1 MKKESSVPLHV
12 LFLEDNPSDVILM
25 LRQLQRDGFAPEW
38 KVVCTR
44 HDYEE
49 QLQTD
54 YDVILANYTLPD
66 FDALRALE
74 LLQERDLD
82 IPFIVVTGS
91 IGEET
96 AARCIKQ
103 GASDYLLKDRW
114 ERLGAAV
121 NRALHEKKLR
131 DEKNAILAALRESE
145 EKYRHLFEMESDAI
159 LLIENSTGQILEAN
173 TAASELYGYN
183 REELLRKKKT
193 DLSAEPDETRK
204 TIETQTAR
212 IPIRYHKKSDG
223 TVFPVEISARFLT
236 WWGRDMHIAA
246 VRDISKRI
254 KAEEAL
260 YRERDLSERIVVT
273 SPVGI
278 TVVNR
283 DGQIVFAN
291 EQAEKVLGLSQD
303 EIIQRSYNTPSWHIT
318 DYNGLPFPDEEL
330 PFARVI
336 ATGKPVYDVRHAIEW
351 PDGKRALLSINAA
364 PLIDE
369 TGRPSG
375 MVSAIEDIT
384 QRVEA
389 EKALQRALRAYR
401 VISEC
406 NQALVRIADEQEL
419 LDEVC
424 RVIVEVGGFSMAWV
438 GFAEMDEAKTVRP
451 VAWAGAE
458 AGYLSAIQIS
468 WDENSEFGNGPTG
481 AAIRTGTPCTAH
493 NIMTLASYAPWR
505 NEAGRRGYVSSI
517 ALPLLTEGQAFGTL
531 NIYASEQDAFD
542 TEEIGMLVEL
552 AGDLAYGIGAL
563 QAQAERSKAESA
575 LQESEERYR
584 KLFDNSLSGIALHQ
598 IVTDEQGTPVDYV
611 FLEVNPAFEKLT
623 GLAPA
628 HIIGK
633 RAIEVLPGIEKE
645 PFISI
650 YGQVALTGEPI
661 RFEQFSASLG
671 RTYEIAAFSPRIG
684 QFATT
689 FTDITER
696 KKVEAAIAKR
706 VEEIRLLH
714 EAGRQLTSTLDP
726 QAVYRTIC
734 DVVSSVMDCDSLF
747 ISIYDAESEMIHCA
761 FAWHEGRLLD
771 AGQLPPIPLEPEG
784 HGIQSTVIRTGRPD
798 VIGDFQERVKSTQT
812 HYLVSS
818 DGLAEEAT
826 ELPEDDNVTRSA
838 LVAPLK
844 LEKQVVG
851 VIQVLSYHPDAYN
864 EDDLRFLEALAAQAA
879 VARKNALLYQ
889 QAQVEI
895 AERERAEA
903 AEREHR
909 TLAEALRDTIAILA
923 SVGDTAVL
931 MARILEN
938 VGRVVPHDA
947 ANLMLVEGHSVRI
960 DYLRNYPPYLEAQ
973 LKNYSR
979 PLGHLPILEKMVE
992 TGEPVLVPDVVQEP
1006 SYIPITGGWA
1016 LSYIGAPIRVYG
1028 MVIGFLNLHSTTPGF
1043 FTPIHAERLQAFA
1056 DQVALALENAQLY
1069 ETLRHHADD
1078 LKMRIDQRTAE
1089 LRQAKEHVEAILN
1102 NSSDAI
1108 LVLHA
1113 DGCIQ
1118 QVNPAFRNLFGHDS
1132 DMIFGE
1138 NLVSYAEPSYAPQLA
1153 QALQSVIEHR
1163 RAERIEFVARRR
1175 DKPRSFNVE
1184 MTLSLI
1190 TMGDRASDVVCILR
1204 DITQRKRAEEEL
1216 RRALEKEKE
1225 LGELKSRFVSVASHE
1240 FRTPLTTILSSAS
1253 WLEVAGNRIT
1263 PAKQLSHLQ
1272 KIQTAAKS
1280 MTELIDDVLTFSK
1293 THTGLIFAPSP
1304 TDLGALFRDIIEDF
1318 KPLVGSKHTLLF
1330 KKTGRYS
1337 KAILD
1342 EKLLR
1347 LIATNLLSNAIKYS
1361 PDGGAIRIELA
1372 CKKREIVLKV
1382 MDNGLGIP
1390 EKDRPHIFGAFHRA
1404 ANVSTIPGTGL
1415 GLSIAREAVLIW
1427 GGTITFDT
1435 QVDAGTT
1442 FTVILP
1448 VQPLKEHS

>member
-25 LRQLQRDGFAPEW
+25 LRQLQRDGFAAEW
-38 KVVCTR
+38 QVVQTQQE
-44 HDYEE
+44 YEE
-49 QLQTD
+49 QLGTD
-54 YDVILANYTLPD
+54 FDVILADYTLPD
-66 FDALRALE
+66 FDALRALK
-74 LLQERDLD
+74 LLQERHLD

-103 GASDYLLKDRW
+103 GASDYLLKDRQ
-114 ERLGAAV
+114 ERLGDAIR
-121 NRALHEKKLR
+121 RALHEKELR
-131 DEKNAILAALRESE
+131 DEKGTILAALRESE

-173 TAASELYGYN
+173 TAASELYGYS
-183 REELLRKKKT
+183 REELLKKRNT

-204 TIETQTAR
+204 AIEAQTTR
-212 IPIRYHKKSDG
+212 VPVRYHKKKDG
-223 TVFPVEISARFLT
+223 TVFPVEITARFLT

-246 VRDISKRI
+246 IRDITKRI

-278 TVVNR
+278 TVANR
-283 DGQIVFAN
+283 DGRIVFAN

-303 EIIQRSYNTPSWHIT
+303 EIIQRSYNTPSWRIT
-318 DYNGLPFPDEEL
+318 DYNGLTFPEEEL
-330 PFARVI
+330 PFVRVM

-364 PLIDE
+364 PLLDE
-369 TGRPSG
+369 AGRPTG
-375 MVSAIEDIT
+375 MVSAIEDVT

-389 EKALQRALRAYR
+389 EKALRRALRAYR

-406 NQALVRIADEQEL
+406 NQALVRIIDEQEL

-424 RVIVEVGGFSMAWV
+424 RVLVEVGGFRMAWV

-451 VAWAGAE
+451 VAWAGVE
-458 AGYLSAIQIS
+458 AGYLSTIKIS
-468 WDENSEFGNGPTG
+468 WDEHSKFGHGPTG
-481 AAIRTGTPCTAH
+481 TAIRAGTPCAAH
-493 NIMTLASYAPWR
+493 NIMTLASYTPWR
-505 NEAGRRGYVSSI
+505 DEASKRGYVSSI
-517 ALPLLTEGQAFGTL
+517 ALPLLAEGHAFGTL

-542 TEEIGMLVEL
+542 IEETGLLMEL
-552 AGDLAYGIGAL
+552 AGDLAYGISAL

-584 KLFDNSLSGIALHQ
+584 NLFDNSLSGISLHE
-598 IVTDEQGTPVDYV
+598 IITDEQGNPVDYL
-611 FLEVNPAFEKLT
+611 FLEVNPVFEKLT
-623 GLAPA
+623 GLVPSE
-628 HIIGK
+628 IVGK
-633 RAIEVLPGIEKE
+633 RATEVIPDIKQTSVMGI
-645 PFISI
+645 F
-650 YGQVALTGEPI
+650 GQVALTGEPVS
-661 RFEQFSASLG
+661 FEYSSASFG
-671 RTYEIAAFSPRIG
+671 HAYEIAAFSPRKR
-684 QFATT
+684 QFAVI

-696 KKVEAAIAKR
+696 KKAEAAIAKHT
-706 VEEIRLLH
+706 EEIRLLH
-714 EAGRQLTSTLDP
+714 EAGQQLTSTLDP
-726 QAVYRTIC
+726 QAVYRTIFE
-734 DVVSSVMDCDSLF
+734 VVSSVIDCDSLF
-747 ISIYDAESEMIHCA
+747 ISIYDDENEMIYCTY
-761 FAWHEGRLLD
+761 AWHEGQLLNTSR
-771 AGQLPPIPLEPEG
+771 LPPIHLEAEG
-784 HGIQSTVIRTGRPD
+784 HGIQSTVIRTGKSRL
-798 VIGDFQERVKSTQT
+798 IGDFQEQVKSAKT
-812 HYLVSS
+812 HYLVNL
-818 DGLAEEAT
+818 DGFAEKAG
-826 ELPEDDNVTRSA
+826 ELPEDEDVTRSA

-844 LEKQVVG
+844 LEEQVVG
-851 VIQVLSYHPDAYN
+851 VIQVLSYRPDAYS

-889 QAQVEI
+889 QAQIEI

-909 TLAEALRDTIAILA
+909 TLAEALRDTIAILTGA
-923 SVGDTAVL
+923 GDTDII
-931 MARILEN
+931 MTRILEN

-947 ANLMLVEGHSVRI
+947 ANLMLVEGQSVRI
-960 DYLRNYPPYLEAQ
+960 DYLRNYPPHLEAE

-992 TGEPVLVPDVVQEP
+992 TGEPVLVADITQEP
-1006 SYIPITGGWA
+1006 SYIPITQGWA

-1028 MVIGFLNLHSTTPGF
+1028 VAIGFLNLHSTAAGF

-1069 ETLRHHADD
+1069 ETLRRHADD
-1078 LKMRIDQRTAE
+1078 LKIRIDQRTAE

-1118 QVNPAFRNLFGHDS
+1118 QVNPAFGELFGHDG
-1132 DMIFGE
+1132 DMVFGE
-1138 NLVSYAEPSYAPQLA
+1138 NLVSYAEPSYTPQLT

-1163 RAERIEFVARRR
+1163 QAERIEFVARRR
-1175 DKPRSFNVE
+1175 DDHRSFNVE
-1184 MTLSLI
+1184 MTLSLV
-1190 TMGDRASDVVCILR
+1190 TVGDKVSDIVCILR
-1204 DITQRKRAEEEL
+1204 DITRRKQAEEEL
-1216 RRALEKEKE
+1216 RKALEQEKE

-1253 WLEVAGNRIT
+1253 WLEVAGDQMT
-1263 PAKQLSHLQ
+1263 PAKRLDHLQ
-1272 KIQTAAKS
+1272 KIQAAAQS

-1293 THTGLIFAPSP
+1293 THTGLTFVPSLI
-1304 TDLGALFRDIIEDF
+1304 DLGAFFRNIIEEF
-1318 KPLVGSKHTLLF
+1318 KPLAGSKHTLLF

-1337 KAILD
+1337 KAITD

-1347 LIATNLLSNAIKYS
+1347 LIVTNLLSNAIKYS
-1361 PDGGAIRIELA
+1361 PDGGAIQIDLA

-1390 EKDRPHIFGAFHRA
+1390 KKDRSHIFDAFHRA

-1415 GLSIAREAVLIW
+1415 GLSIAKEAVSIC

-1435 QVDAGTT
+1435 QIDAGTT
-1442 FTVILP
+1442 FTVTLP
-1448 VQPLKEHS
+1448 VQPLRENA